1 MDRIDPSRYLIRIVD
16 DDEGLLKSIGFSLRI
31 DGWQV
36 KTYLSACDFLEEETF
51 EKPGCVILDVQMP
64 EMTGPQL
71 HEELI
76 ETGCSLPVIFLT
88 AHASVNLTIQAFR
101 RGACDFLLKPVDPEE
116 LHATILK
123 AIEQDEKQRELSR
136 QNSPK
141 IRFDTLT
148 DREKQISKLIALGLP
163 SSTIGTRLG
172 RSRRTI
178 ERHRA
183 NILKKLGLHT
193 PEELSDFLRQL

>member
-1 MDRIDPSRYLIRIVD
+1 MSEIDPGKYLIRIVD
-16 DDEGLLKSIGFSLRI
+16 DDKGLLRGMSFSLRI

-36 KTYLSACDFLEEETF
+36 KSYQSARAFLEEETF
-51 EKPGCVILDVQMP
+51 ETPGCVILDVQMP

-76 ETGCSLPVIFLT
+76 ETGCSLPIIFLT
-88 AHASVNLTIQAFR
+88 AHASVDLTIQAFR
-101 RGACDFLLKPVDPEE
+101 RGACDFLLKPVNPDE
-116 LHATILK
+116 LAATILK
-123 AIEQDEKQRELSR
+123 AIERDEQQRAQAR
-136 QNSPK
+136 QNSPQM
-141 IRFDTLT
+141 RFDTLT
-148 DREKQISKLIALGLP
+148 DREKQISKLIAIGLP
-163 SSTIGTRLG
+163 SSVIGTRLA